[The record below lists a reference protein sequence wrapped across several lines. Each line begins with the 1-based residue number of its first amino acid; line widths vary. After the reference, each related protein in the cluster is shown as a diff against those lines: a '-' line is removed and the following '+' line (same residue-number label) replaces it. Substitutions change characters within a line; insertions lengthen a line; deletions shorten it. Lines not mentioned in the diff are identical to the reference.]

1 MVFVSPTPL
10 TRVLVPALVTS
21 GFIFSLIT
29 LVWFP
34 LFFAESQIRVPWL
47 TQVDS
52 GNAYFSLFKLYY
64 PFPSTENS
72 SFDKLLWNTL
82 LVIIF
87 WVQHSTMARS
97 SVKDWLNSVTGN
109 QWFFLEKSMY
119 SFTSSVFLFIFLIAF
134 EPVVNIK
141 LIEPVEKL

>member
-1 MVFVSPTPL
+1 MVFVSPTPM

-34 LFFAESQIRVPWL
+34 LFFAESQLRVPWL

-52 GNAYFSLFKLYY
+52 GNAYFSFYKLYY
-64 PFPSTENS
+64 PFPSTENQA
-72 SFDKLLWNTL
+72 FDKLLWNTL
-82 LVIIF
+82 LVVIF

-109 QWFFLEKSMY
+109 
-119 SFTSSVFLFIFLIAF
+119 
-134 EPVVNIK
+134 
-141 LIEPVEKL
+141 